1 MGEASEPVF
10 DTRIFANVISNGAP
24 FERLE
29 LAMQLADLVCDPGC
43 PQDELDAVTPFLLG
57 LSGDPD
63 ELVRRHLAESLAA
76 CPHLDRRVV
85 ASIAADDDS
94 IALPFLAAARSP
106 DAAAMA
112 AIARAG
118 DEARQCVIAAR
129 QDIAGAAVSALAE
142 SGSPAAV
149 RVMLDNPAAT
159 PDAALLRSIYVR
171 FWKQG
176 DIVEQLLGFDD
187 LPLDIRILEVRRA
200 SSRMLSMVKAKDWSP
215 GDDGRGMVS
224 DAQDHALIALLNSA
238 APAELSR
245 LVAFV
250 SSRDMLTP
258 SLLLK
263 AAAEGHMHIVERA
276 LAFLT
281 ATSLRR
287 ARKLMYDNGALSLR
301 ALTVTAGLP
310 DECFPLLRAAAD
322 VAREVRGETEWPSPE
337 RFGRKVVETLVTRFA
352 TASPKEKKRALSLF
366 EASVAGP
373 TRTLARQLIEAMERA
388 A

>member
-10 DTRIFANVISNGAP
+10 DTRIFAHVINTGTP

-29 LAMQLADLVCDPGC
+29 LAVQLADLVCDPGC
-43 PQDELDAVTPFLLG
+43 PQDEFDAVTPSLLR
-57 LSGDPD
+57 LSADPD
-63 ELVRRHLAESLAA
+63 EVVRRQLAESLAA
-76 CPHLDRRVV
+76 CPQLDRRVV
-85 ASIAADDDS
+85 ASIAADDES
-94 IALPFLAAARSP
+94 IALPFLAKAQSL

-118 DEARQCVIAAR
+118 DEARQCAIAAR
-129 QDIAGAAVSALAE
+129 EDISGAAVSALAE
-142 SGSPAAV
+142 GGSEAAV
-149 RVMLDNPAAT
+149 RVMLDNPAVT
-159 PDAALLRSIYVR
+159 PDAALLRRIYVR
-171 FWKQG
+171 FWKRG

-187 LPLDIRILEVRRA
+187 LPVDIRILEVRRA
-200 SSRMLSMVKAKDWSP
+200 SSRMQSMVKANDWSP

-224 DAQDHALIALLNSA
+224 DAQDRTLIALLNSA
-238 APAELSR
+238 DPAELSR
-245 LVAFV
+245 LIAFV

-281 ATSLRR
+281 ATSLKRT
-287 ARKLMYDNGALSLR
+287 RKLMYDNGALSLR

-322 VAREVRGETEWPSPE
+322 VARELRGENEWPSAE

-352 TASPKEKKRALSLF
+352 SAPAKEKRRALALF
-366 EASVAGP
+366 EASATGP
-373 TRTLARQLIEAMERA
+373 TRMLARHLIEAMERA